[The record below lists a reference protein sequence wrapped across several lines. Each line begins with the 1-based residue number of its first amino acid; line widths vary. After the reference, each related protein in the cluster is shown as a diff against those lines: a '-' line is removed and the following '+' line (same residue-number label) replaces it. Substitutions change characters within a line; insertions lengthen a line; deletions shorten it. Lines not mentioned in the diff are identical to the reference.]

1 MKLQITLISAFMTLF
16 FNNVYAISDDA
27 HACNKAYER
36 GDYTGAATLATK
48 ALSASRSDRDAL
60 ICQGRTLSAQ
70 GNLESAL
77 AAFKSADKFSTD
89 AFDKTIIALITGHA
103 YKNAGQYEQAISSY
117 QQSLKQ
123 AGLAKNKAFER
134 VSHLGIGNVY
144 FEQNQY
150 TPALESYLT
159 ANKSDAN
166 DNERAES
173 FEKIALTYHLL
184 NQHDLALE
192 YQVKALFMNEKSG
205 TLDQFA
211 HSSIELGR
219 YYAAAKNYTSAE
231 NTLNKIIKFANEQG
245 GAYYEAQG
253 YYVLAQVKAAT
264 GDVQTAKSLIE
275 KAQLIAKNTND
286 TALADEITKETQD
299 IVK

>member
-1 MKLQITLISAFMTLF
+1 MSLF
-16 FNNVYAISDDA
+16 FNNVYAVSDDA
-27 HACNKAYER
+27 YACNKAYEQ
-36 GDYTGAATLATK
+36 GDLANASTLAAK
-48 ALSASRSDRDAL
+48 ALNASKNDRDAL

-77 AAFKSADKFSTD
+77 AAFKSADKLSTD

-103 YKNAGQYEQAISSY
+103 HKNAKQYEQAILSY
-117 QQSLKQ
+117 QQSLEQ
-123 AGLAKNKAFER
+123 AGLAKSKAFER

-144 FEQNQY
+144 FETRQY
-150 TPALESYLT
+150 APALKSYLT
-159 ANKSDAN
+159 GNKLDAN
-166 DNERAES
+166 DNERGES

-184 NQHDLALE
+184 NQHELALE
-192 YQVKALFMNEKSG
+192 YQVKAFFMHEKSG

-219 YYAAAKNYTSAE
+219 YYAAVKNYASAE

-264 GDVQTAKSLIE
+264 GDIQAAKALIE
-275 KAQLIAKNTND
+275 KAKLIAKNTND
-286 TALADEITKETQD
+286 IALADEITKETQD
-299 IVK
+299 PIK

>member
-27 HACNKAYER
+27 HACNKAYDQ
-36 GDYTGAATLATK
+36 GDFTSATTLAAK
-48 ALSASRSDRDAL
+48 ALNTSKNDRDAL
-60 ICQGRTLSAQ
+60 ICKGRILSAQ
-70 GNLESAL
+70 GDLESAL
-77 AAFKSADKFSTD
+77 AAFKSADKLSTD

-103 YKNAGQYEQAISSY
+103 YKNAKQYEQAISSY

-123 AGLAKNKAFER
+123 AGIAKSKAFER

-144 FEQNQY
+144 FEKNQY
-150 TPALESYLT
+150 TEALEAYLT
-159 ANKSDAN
+159 ANKLDAN

-184 NQHDLALE
+184 NQHELALE
-192 YQVKALFMNEKSG
+192 YQVKAFFMNEKSG

-231 NTLNKIIKFANEQG
+231 NTLNKIIKFAKEQG

-264 GDVQTAKSLIE
+264 GDVQSAKTLIE
-275 KAQLIAKNTND
+275 KAQLIAKDTND
-286 TALADEITKETQD
+286 IALADEITKETQHL
-299 IVK
+299 IK